1 MNLIL
6 RRNLHVAALL
16 CAIAAPSCASAAE
29 MGSTDPIKLAM
40 NEWTSQNI
48 LTQIAGRLLTEAGYE
63 VEYVTAGSNTQLTP
77 LSAGELTVAME
88 IWTVNSGPI
97 FEQMVDEGKIAIV
110 GPTGL
115 EGKGGWVYPKFAEAL
130 CPGLPKWEALRDCKD
145 QFATTETYP
154 QGQLL
159 DFPPDWGN
167 TLSTERFA
175 AFEIDFKGVSGG
187 SEGAIVAALR
197 SSMATKKPVLA
208 YFWWPN
214 PIFAEL
220 ELGHVELPAWTP
232 ECESDPAWGTNSAA
246 TFDCEERPNEI
257 VIAAWPGMK
266 EKWPKAYK
274 ILEQFRIGNEEDMR
288 LAHDVESGTK
298 LSAVA
303 DEWMTKHA
311 AEWQAWLEQA
321 SK

>member
-1 MNLIL
+1 MSHTL
-6 RRNLHVAALL
+6 RRNLHTAALL
-16 CAIAAPSCASAAE
+16 CAIAFPGFAPAAE

-48 LTQIAGRLLTEAGYE
+48 LTQIAGRLLEQAGYT

-77 LSAGELTVAME
+77 LAAGELTVAME
-88 IWTVNSGPI
+88 IWTVNSGPA
-97 FEQMVDEGKIAIV
+97 FEQLVDEGKIAIV

-115 EGKGGWVYPKFAEAL
+115 EGKGGWVYPKFAETL

-145 QFATTETYP
+145 VFATAETYP

-175 AFEIDFKGVSGG
+175 AFGIDFKGVSGG

-197 SSMATKKPVLA
+197 SSIATKKPVLA
-208 YFWWPN
+208 YFWWPH

-220 ELGHVELPAWTP
+220 ELGHVELPAWTVQ
-232 ECESDPAWGTNSAA
+232 CESDASWGTNSSA
-246 TFDCEERPNEI
+246 TFDCEERPNAI

-266 EKWPKAYK
+266 EKWPKAHE
-274 ILEQFRIGNEEDMR
+274 ILAQFRISNDEDMR
-288 LAHDVESGTK
+288 LAHDVEGGAK
-298 LSAVA
+298 LGAVA
-303 DEWMTKHA
+303 DEWMTRHA
-311 AEWQAWLEQA
+311 TEWQAWLEQA